1 MLWLPGRKRIFVSP
15 CTNVTH
21 ARTFAH
27 VTYQLAP
34 FHSLNATVHGHII
47 TLFSSTLCATTLCH
61 HHVDVFP
68 STQIIY
74 IVMTIGN
81 TRQPDDDI
89 IMTKRVNE
97 NKCVM
102 RPATGTRVTE

>member
-1 MLWLPGRKRIFVSP
+1 MLWLPGRTRISLIIVSP

-27 VTYQLAP
+27 VAYQLTP
-34 FHSLNATVHGHII
+34 FQPLNTTVHGHNI

-74 IVMTIGN
+74 IIMAIGN
-81 TRQPDDDI
+81 TCQPDDI
-89 IMTKRVNE
+89 ITTKRANE
-97 NKCVM
+97 INV
-102 RPATGTRVTE
+102 